1 MTEPG
6 SGCARGAAA
15 RARLGTHGQAE
26 PCSLRARHPGPR
38 PTRPTPEQFAKTVT
52 DKRPSPPR
60 QPEKVEI
67 ILEIVLPRAL
77 AERVSAR
84 AIRETR
90 EVEALIAEILVAADM
105 IATAGVR

>member
-1 MTEPG
+1 MRQGRPLDWTD
-6 SGCARGAAA
+6 
-15 RARLGTHGQAE
+15 GQAQ
-26 PCSLRARHPGPR
+26 PR
-38 PTRPTPEQFAKTVT
+38 PPAPRSRPHKRRAPTPEQVAKTVT